1 MNRSL
6 LARVVEGVIAA
17 FLLGGFLFL
26 KTYSFHPTA
35 TDDWIYAYLAQRVSE
50 GAWPYRDF
58 FFAHPPL
65 HLFAL
70 VPTLSISGFDVV
82 GVRLSAS
89 LGCLAAGI
97 CLWRAVRRLGG
108 PWAGLIALFA
118 FLFSMDVLRASSH
131 ITGTNLS
138 LAFLSGGAWAFTAS
152 RPKIGAALFAA
163 AGLVAFYV
171 LPVAFGIFA
180 LHAWRQRRRALP
192 SIVVFLAVFVGVQ
205 AVVAAPAPS
214 AYLDGVYRYHGMK
227 KASPTRSERTWTRS
241 LAYHPLG
248 VASVPLAVGG
258 WLALLAT
265 SGATGATARKTTRA
279 ATRAARRERSASE
292 SERSDRD
299 ERRES
304 SVDHRLSVGLGAALI
319 LTALELAAL
328 LSLRELYAY
337 YLMLLHALTA
347 VLLGLG
353 AAACF
358 VAVQRMRESRNRS
371 RGVVVLA
378 LTAVAC
384 VGAWALRPNE
394 TAFLREG
401 GASRKT
407 WESSVLGGPFDAM
420 TKALFWRKEHHF
432 GSPPNSITM
441 YLWHEASHLRFI
453 DDAVAA
459 IRARARPGD
468 LCVGDSQ
475 IGPLLALRSGLRIV
489 DDEADTNIKRFSS
502 GLFSLP
508 EFLLRIDR
516 PEVRFVFV
524 AEKRYVDSLA
534 PFLTWRKENFA
545 PIYQRLDES
554 NHLLIA
560 AERRVGGASDA
571 PAPAVEPPRGAEG
584 PDGAP
589 EDDVD

>member
-6 LARVVEGVIAA
+6 LERVIEGVIAA
-17 FLLGGFLFL
+17 VLLGGFLFL

-35 TDDWIYAYLAQRVSE
+35 TDDWIYTYLAQRVTE

-70 VPTLSISGFDVV
+70 IPSLSIFGFDVV

-89 LGCLAAGI
+89 LGCLAAGV

-108 PWAGLIALFA
+108 PWAGLIALFT

-138 LAFLSGGAWAFTAS
+138 VAFLAGGAWAFTAS

-180 LHAWRQRRRALP
+180 LYAWRQRRRAIAP
-192 SIVVFLAVFVGVQ
+192 IVVFLAIFVGVQ

-248 VASVPLAVGG
+248 AAAVPLAVGG
-258 WLALLAT
+258 WLALLTT
-265 SGATGATARKTTRA
+265 SAATGAAARAKTRA
-279 ATRAARRERSASE
+279 PRQKRN
-292 SERSDRD
+292 
-299 ERRES
+299 
-304 SVDHRLSVGLGAALI
+304 VDPRLTAGLGAALL

-347 VLLGLG
+347 ALLGLG
-353 AAACF
+353 AVGCF
-358 VAVQRMRESRNRS
+358 VAVQRTRERRS
-371 RGVVVLA
+371 WGRGGAVLA
-378 LTAVAC
+378 LTAAAC
-384 VGAWALRPNE
+384 IGALALRPSE
-394 TAFLREG
+394 TEFLRKG
-401 GASRKT
+401 GVSRKT
-407 WESSVLGGPFDAM
+407 WESSVVGGPLDAL
-420 TKALFWRKEHHF
+420 TKALFWRQEHRF
-432 GSPPNSITM
+432 GSPPSSITM
-441 YLWHEASHLRFI
+441 YLWHEAAHLRFI

-475 IGPLLALRSGLRIV
+475 IGPLLALRSGMRII
-489 DDEADTNIKRFSS
+489 DDEADTNIKRFNS
-502 GLFSLP
+502 GLVSLP
-508 EFLLRIDR
+508 EFLREIDR
-516 PEVRFVFV
+516 PELRWVFV
-524 AEKRYVDSLA
+524 AEKRYVDSLS
-534 PFLTWRKENFA
+534 PFLRWRTENFA
-545 PIYQRLDES
+545 PIYQRLDDS

-560 AERRVGGASDA
+560 AERRPEGGADA
-571 PAPAVEPPRGAEG
+571 PPRASTVAPPRGVEG
-584 PDGAP
+584 NDGAV